1 MCRWLAR
8 SGKVLAGNVIFRRSG
23 PMLVNDTSTVANLL
37 LRRVTLSKPA
47 GAAHESKAFS
57 IRNVCREDPARIF
70 NRFAELLRSY
80 LCWIRAKW
88 KIGIKETLHVLQTK
102 IERYYFMLKN
112 IWKCF
117 LLTQELS
124 IPKHFICYINDI
136 IICIHVI

>member
-37 LRRVTLSKPA
+37 LRRVTLSKSA
-47 GAAHESKAFS
+47 GTAHESKAFYV
-57 IRNVCREDPARIF
+57 RNVCREDPPRIF
-70 NRFAELLRSY
+70 NRFAELLRSH
-80 LCWIRAKW
+80 LCWNHAIW
-88 KIGIKETLHVLQTK
+88 KIGIKETLHVLERK
-102 IERYYFMLKN
+102 IERYDFMLKN

-124 IPKHFICYINDI
+124 ITKHSICYINDI
-136 IICIHVI
+136 VICIYVI

>member
-37 LRRVTLSKPA
+37 LRRVTSSKST

-57 IRNVCREDPARIF
+57 VRNVCREDPARIF
-70 NRFAELLRSY
+70 NRFAKLLRSH

-88 KIGIKETLHVLQTK
+88 KIGIKETLHVLERR
-102 IERYYFMLKN
+102 IERYDFMLKN

-117 LLTQELS
+117 LSTQELS
-124 IPKHFICYINDI
+124 MPKHSICYINDI
-136 IICIHVI
+136 IICIYVI